1 MSDPNNDAG
10 LVRRILRQIPGV
22 RPLVRAMVA
31 QRDAIA
37 LCRQEIASLR
47 AILQDAPT
55 LEAAYLQET
64 ANLRIALSNTTNQL
78 AAEAASHQRSRNEQL
93 AALRVTLVAT
103 EQEREFWRNNSDALQ
118 RGLSLV
124 EGRLAASEGSV
135 LPEMRDALLF
145 EMKSL
150 AAQIF
155 ASRAAVVS
163 GLERL
168 AAPALPGGGAGAG
181 LYLDLLEA
189 SLTGTLNEDTSADPW
204 TAGTY
209 DPARRAIGRDW
220 PATACTMIGTAR
232 MRNLRDLLE
241 RALASGVPGDFIE
254 TGVWRGGACIYA
266 RAILAAYGDE
276 TRRVFVADSFR
287 GLPEPDTT
295 AFPADAGD
303 IHSTFEQ
310 LAISREQVA
319 ENFRRYNLLD
329 DRVVFLEGW
338 FKDTLPAAPIERLA
352 VLRLDGDM
360 YESTIQALE
369 ALYDKVSPGGF
380 VIVDDYILGPCA
392 SAIEDFRAAR
402 GITAPLE
409 PVDGAAV
416 WWQVPG

>member
-1 MSDPNNDAG
+1 MSDSSTPPG
-10 LVRRILRQIPGV
+10 LARRLLRQIPGV
-22 RPLVRAMVA
+22 RPLIRAAVA
-31 QRDAIA
+31 QRDGITA
-37 LCRQEIASLR
+37 CRHEIASLR
-47 AILQDAPT
+47 DTLTDTLLQ
-55 LEAAYLQET
+55 Q
-64 ANLRIALSNTTNQL
+64 
-78 AAEAASHQRSRNEQL
+78 AAEKAELQRARDE
-93 AALRVTLVAT
+93 ALGAMRATLTAT
-103 EQEREFWRNNSDALQ
+103 EREREYWRNNSHALQ
-118 RGLSLV
+118 GH
-124 EGRLAASEGSV
+124 LAVNLDIV
-135 LPEMRDALLF
+135 LHEIKALG
-145 EMKSL
+145 
-150 AAQIF
+150 AQVF
-155 ASRAAVVS
+155 ASPAAVAS
-163 GLERL
+163 ILQRL
-168 AAPALPGGGAGAG
+168 IAPALPGGGAATG

-189 SLTGTLNEDTSADPW
+189 SLTGTLNEDASADPW
-204 TAGTY
+204 SGGSY

-241 RALASGVPGDFIE
+241 RALANNVPGDFIE
-254 TGVWRGGACIYA
+254 TGVWRGGACVYA
-266 RAILAAYGDE
+266 RGIMAAHGDR

-310 LAISREQVA
+310 LAISKEQVA

-329 DRVVFLEGW
+329 DRVIFLEGW
-338 FKDTLPAAPIERLA
+338 FKDTLPSAPIERLA

-380 VIVDDYILGPCA
+380 VIVDDYVLGPCA
-392 SAIEDFRAAR
+392 RAIEDFRTAR